1 MTVANHEIT
10 YHNLDT
16 SPALNEDIKKRL
28 DKLER
33 YSNDIQ
39 HIRIVVDSPHNH
51 QHKGKLFRIAV
62 EISLNGSRNPI
73 HISQDDPSIHAAVKH
88 AFESTERQLKSHSE
102 RCSSAKKGQT
112 T

>member
-16 SPALNEDIKKRL
+16 SPALNEDISKRL
-28 DKLER
+28 NKLER
-33 YSNDIQ
+33 YSNDIH

-51 QHKGKLFRIAV
+51 KHKGKSFHIAI

-73 HISQDDPSIHAAVKH
+73 HISQDNPSIHTAVKNV
-88 AFESTERQLKSHSE
+88 FESTERQLKSHAE
-102 RCSSAKKGQT
+102 RCSSMKKSQAT
-112 T
+112 